1 METLWIV
8 EIEISVT
15 DLVGIL
21 FVDAESSVTDVI
33 LDIDGDNLVKTEPS
47 VKDVVSDGGTVGIC
61 GLELCAL

>member
-1 METLWIV
+1 M
-8 EIEISVT
+8 
-15 DLVGIL
+15 
-21 FVDAESSVTDVI
+21 DAESSVTDVI